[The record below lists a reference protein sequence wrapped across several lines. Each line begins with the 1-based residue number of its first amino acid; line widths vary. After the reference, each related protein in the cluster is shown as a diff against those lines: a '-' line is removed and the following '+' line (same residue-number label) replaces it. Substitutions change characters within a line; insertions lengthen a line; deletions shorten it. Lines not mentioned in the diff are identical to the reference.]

1 MSDAN
6 VDPTTA
12 PTDESKYAPG
22 HTTNARLEA
31 RQADIGYG
39 GDPIIPQIDAAIPE
53 GEFTVIVGPNG
64 CGKSTLLRA
73 FARMLKP
80 EAGEILLDR
89 DPIGSYKP
97 KEVARR
103 LSLLPQSP
111 VAPEGIIVEDLVG
124 RGRYPHQGVLR
135 QWSKQDQEAVDD
147 AMRRARVTELADRFV
162 HELSGGQRQ
171 RVWVA
176 LVLAQQSPIV
186 LLDEPT
192 TYLDITHQVEV
203 LNLAR
208 DMQREGLTVVA
219 VLHELTLAFRY
230 ATNLIMMKEGKIVA
244 EGPVEEIVT
253 AELIEQ
259 VYGLPCQIIHDP
271 VSGRPIVVPT
281 EQDERHMAAQP
292 DSSTQER

>member
-103 LSLLPQSP
+103 LSL
-111 VAPEGIIVEDLVG
+111 
-124 RGRYPHQGVLR
+124 
-135 QWSKQDQEAVDD
+135 
-147 AMRRARVTELADRFV
+147 
-162 HELSGGQRQ
+162 
-171 RVWVA
+171 
-176 LVLAQQSPIV
+176 
-186 LLDEPT
+186 
-192 TYLDITHQVEV
+192 
-203 LNLAR
+203 
-208 DMQREGLTVVA
+208 
-219 VLHELTLAFRY
+219 
-230 ATNLIMMKEGKIVA
+230 
-244 EGPVEEIVT
+244 
-253 AELIEQ
+253 
-259 VYGLPCQIIHDP
+259 
-271 VSGRPIVVPT
+271 
-281 EQDERHMAAQP
+281 
-292 DSSTQER
+292 